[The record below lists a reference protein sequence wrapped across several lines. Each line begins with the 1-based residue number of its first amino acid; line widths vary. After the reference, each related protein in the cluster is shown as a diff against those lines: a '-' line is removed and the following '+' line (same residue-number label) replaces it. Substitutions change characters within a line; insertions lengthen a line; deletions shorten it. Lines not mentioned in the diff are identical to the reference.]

1 MIIFI
6 LIQPSPGINCS
17 FFPIYL
23 DFLKFLAKSIKQRA
37 GSFERIDKINE
48 HPVRLKRRHKLPK
61 SETNGISIY
70 TSQISKG
77 YQGNIKD
84 NSTHKYKHEV

>member
-23 DFLKFLAKSIKQRA
+23 DFLKFLAKSIKQRD

-48 HPVRLKRRHKLPK
+48 HPVRLKRRHKLPRSGTK
-61 SETNGISIY
+61 WDINIHLTYIKRIPREHKGQLY
-70 TSQISKG
+70 T
-77 YQGNIKD
+77 
-84 NSTHKYKHEV
+84 